1 MFEKNVVTKKADNA
15 IAETGR
21 TQSSGNRMVKSIELS
36 EDDKDYRS
44 VKTIE
49 LVRDNQNSGRRKC
62 NEGQLENRSN
72 IRHGRKKYNLR
83 SRGSTNHDVDL
94 QTVNA
99 VDAESS
105 SHIKAGDWNC
115 ISNHPPA
122 AFHNYSYVL
131 GDHQKYSQQP
141 TLYHISPTGFQYGL
155 TGRNSCYPYEMHNV
169 PNAVLYG
176 NPYEI

>member
-1 MFEKNVVTKKADNA
+1 
-15 IAETGR
+15 
-21 TQSSGNRMVKSIELS
+21 MVKSIELS

-49 LVRDNQNSGRRKC
+49 LVRDNQSSGRRKR
-62 NEGQLENRSN
+62 NDGQLENRSN
-72 IRHGRKKYNLR
+72 DQHGRKKYNLR
-83 SRGSTNHDVDL
+83 SRGIQIMMYL

-115 ISNHPPA
+115 ISNPPPA

-131 GDHQKYSQQP
+131 GDDQKYSQQMQFIQP

-155 TGRNSCYPYEMHNV
+155 TGNNSYYPYEMHNV
-169 PNAVLYG
+169 PNKDLCGNLYQKF
-176 NPYEI
+176 